1 MYQLDDNV
9 VYVKGAK
16 RGAIY
21 DFISRKV
28 FWINDEA
35 CTLLDKL
42 VRNNSSISSL
52 TATEQN
58 YIDLLEDNNLWNNDY
73 GIKEYM
79 PQIEKS
85 QTIEMA
91 WLEITQK
98 CNCRC
103 LHCYQGEEHKQSVN
117 ILTLECVSNKDL
129 KIRTFCLT
137 DCGPSEGCN
146 PDDYYYPE
154 EEANKED

>member
-91 WLEITQK
+91 WLEKTQK
-98 CNCRC
+98 CN
-103 LHCYQGEEHKQSVN
+103 
-117 ILTLECVSNKDL
+117 
-129 KIRTFCLT
+129 
-137 DCGPSEGCN
+137 
-146 PDDYYYPE
+146 
-154 EEANKED
+154 